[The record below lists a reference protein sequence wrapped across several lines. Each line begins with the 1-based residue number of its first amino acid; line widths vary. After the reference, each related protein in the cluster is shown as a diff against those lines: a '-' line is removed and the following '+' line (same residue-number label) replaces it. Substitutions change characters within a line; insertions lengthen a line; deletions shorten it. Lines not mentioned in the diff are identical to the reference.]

1 MGLIKLLTDPSS
13 FKFYANGDP
22 YTLYTGGIAFNKGY
36 QYGPRE
42 VPYTATAPGDGV
54 QGNGSNPNPYALS
67 PLNPLKERTTSIL
80 PSVEDAP
87 TPQTIIDAFYRGQGL
102 VTQATIEDTKR
113 ISNFLI
119 TQEGLQFLAKE
130 QALLITQNIR
140 QFGNDVSKWNFI
152 NPSSYVANTALA
164 PTGVNVRNIFT
175 FGVRPTG
182 NTRETAFGE
191 PDYSIA
197 NRKFLNNILSNDPN
211 IALNKTDR
219 VTTSPMYVAQ
229 QVNANIKDTVPF
241 YFTIINNN
249 GSGDNT
255 YIHFRAYVEGLSD
268 SYSAEWNSISYMG
281 RGDKA
286 YQYSG
291 FSRDISFGFKIPVMS
306 ALEQS
311 AVYSKLNYLASCMAP
326 DYTDG
331 GFMRGNLIKLTIGD
345 YVKDI
350 PGILKGVTY
359 TVNEDAGWDIG
370 KTEEMTESGTYIM
383 PKLIDVSGLSFTPI
397 HNFIPRKVSQKFIA
411 SGNGVDVD
419 APFIT
424 FGRRKKSYS
433 SSNRINPSSN
443 YKNSWWIQKRS
454 KPTFKRSTI
463 CSKKS

>member
-22 YTLYTGGIAFNKGY
+22 YTSYTGGIAFNKGY

-219 VTTSPMYVAQ
+219 VTTSPIYVAQ

-370 KTEEMTESGTYIM
+370 KTEKMTESGTYIM

-397 HNFIPRKVSQKFIA
+397 HNFIPRKVSQKFIVG
-411 SGNGVDVD
+411 GNGVDVD

-424 FGRRKKSYS
+424 FGRKKKLL
-433 SSNRINPSSN
+433 P
-443 YKNSWWIQKRS
+443 QQQDQ
-454 KPTFKRSTI
+454 PQQ
-463 CSKKS
+463 